1 MGIKKYIGG
10 KVNSSDKITLILLIS
25 FGNPVV
31 AQSPVGECSIE
42 TNTDD
47 MTTHDSMFVLD
58 GIEFDEASLSMPLQ
72 QALFDERLK
81 FYKAQLQIIDSA
93 ILEIALEKRA
103 TSEGR
108 SLQDLTKELF
118 EVTPPDD
125 NTIATFYQQNKG
137 RIPYPLEQVRDQI
150 QQMLMQQQA
159 QLIQQ
164 ALLKSTKEKYDFAL
178 ALAEPTAP
186 YAEISSTNFPS
197 KGPADAKVTLIEF
210 ADYQCPH
217 CKKAAG
223 VLQRLGEQFADDLRI
238 VFMDFPVNPS
248 GISKTIALG
257 AACANQQDK
266 FWAYHDLAFERQDQ
280 LSAESAEQ
288 LAGELGLNIESF
300 QNCMSSNESIDHV
313 ARSISEAER
322 LGLSGTPT
330 FFLNGRRLHLHD
342 FESDLVDEITNEL
355 RLIK

>member
-1 MGIKKYIGG
+1 M
-10 KVNSSDKITLILLIS
+10 
-25 FGNPVV
+25 
-31 AQSPVGECSIE
+31 
-42 TNTDD
+42 
-47 MTTHDSMFVLD
+47 
-58 GIEFDEASLSMPLQ
+58 
-72 QALFDERLK
+72 
-81 FYKAQLQIIDSA
+81 
-93 ILEIALEKRA
+93 
-103 TSEGR
+103 
-108 SLQDLTKELF
+108 
-118 EVTPPDD
+118 
-125 NTIATFYQQNKG
+125 
-137 RIPYPLEQVRDQI
+137 
-150 QQMLMQQQA
+150 
-159 QLIQQ
+159 
-164 ALLKSTKEKYDFAL
+164 
-178 ALAEPTAP
+178 
-186 YAEISSTNFPS
+186 
-197 KGPADAKVTLIEF
+197 
-210 ADYQCPH
+210 
-217 CKKAAG
+217 
-223 VLQRLGEQFADDLRI
+223 LQRLGEQFADDLRI